1 MYIALLKNQNLLTP
15 ITAQQKQILKYT
27 HHHEINLDSTEIENS
42 DFNSTLEERK
52 EFRGFLRSLNEN
64 AHLIIFDLYT
74 LSKNTDELIKIFECL
89 LKRSITVHIADI
101 NTYIH
106 SQSEPVSLLELFLKH
121 QESQENEN
129 KEKKNGRP
137 KGRISKS
144 KFDVHRSLIIEL
156 LEKKQP
162 ITKIA
167 ETLHVSRTSLK
178 DYVNSR
184 GLKELVKT
192 KVAILKSTDDK
203 SFIPKHA
210 HQKECSLSHI
220 LSD

>member
-52 EFRGFLRSLNEN
+52 EFRGFLRSLSEN
-64 AHLIIFDLYT
+64 DHLIIFDLYT
-74 LSKNTDELIKIFECL
+74 LSKSTDELIKIFECL

-101 NTYIH
+101 NTSIH

-167 ETLHVSRTSLK
+167 ETLHVSRTSL
-178 DYVNSR
+178 
-184 GLKELVKT
+184 
-192 KVAILKSTDDK
+192 
-203 SFIPKHA
+203 
-210 HQKECSLSHI
+210 
-220 LSD
+220 